1 MCSASTIPAGDLA
14 HAEASGGRL
23 WQWWHV
29 GRDFGQSLAEHLHQP
44 RPALDRARPSG
55 GRLLGNHRAESE
67 KPAATVGRNLF
78 DSPPLRTSHAGDAIV
93 LGEDSVDDHG
103 VGGDHSGNRAVS
115 DQQVFEEP
123 HRLFGQRVAQDRREL
138 REVLQAAAVIAN
150 REGIRYFSTTLLY
163 SRYQKH
169 DLARDIGEEIARTYG
184 LKFYYRDFREGWT
197 EGQRKARESGLY
209 RQKYC
214 GCIYSEKDRFFKG

>member
-1 MCSASTIPAGDLA
+1 MPFAISPKPYTIFIMKLLLHICCAPCTMFPARILREEGV
-14 HAEASGGRL
+14 E
-23 WQWWHV
+23 
-29 GRDFGQSLAEHLHQP
+29 
-44 RPALDRARPSG
+44 
-55 GRLLGNHRAESE
+55 LLGFFFNPNIHPYQEYQKR
-67 KPAATVGRNLF
+67 L
-78 DSPPLRTSHAGDAIV
+78 DA
-93 LGEDSVDDHG
+93 
-103 VGGDHSGNRAVS
+103 
-115 DQQVFEEP
+115 
-123 HRLFGQRVAQDRREL
+123 L
-138 REVLQAAAVIAN
+138 REYTANQGLNVLVSEGYPMEDFLRGLVQSEGDRCAFCYTHRLQAAAVIAN

-169 DLARDIGEEIARTYG
+169 DLARDIGEESARTYG